1 MGVHVFPILNPPP
14 TSLPIGFE
22 SCSQALRSCAVLCL
36 VAQSCPTRCNPMD
49 CSPPD
54 SSVHGNSPGKKTGVG
69 CHAFLQGI
77 FTTQGSNPGLSCI
90 AGRFFLFYHLSH
102 QGSPQILEWVA
113 YPFSRGSSRPRN
125 HTGVFCIAGGSPPEE
140 LLKDF
145 KQGRVF

>member
-36 VAQSCPTRCNPMD
+36 VAQSCPARCNPMD

-54 SSVHGNSPGKKTGVG
+54 SSVHGNSPGKKTGVS

-90 AGRFFLFYHLSH
+90 AGRFFFLPSEPP
-102 QGSPQILEWVA
+102 GKPT
-113 YPFSRGSSRPRN
+113 N
-125 HTGVFCIAGGSPPEE
+125 TGVGNLS
-140 LLKDF
+140 LL
-145 KQGRVF
+145 QGIFSTQESNQSLLHYRWILYQLSFLREAPLRSY